1 MKAVLNV
8 ETYLHCSQ
16 DLRGTQHG
24 LWPGQGKFV
33 LTGRRRSLRFSRGWG
48 ISPRCCPVVFDPS
61 ADQRVFDSHSFARR
75 RRVFILRRSDSSAGS
90 GSFSEHTSGDVTSA
104 RVLAHAQI
112 VEHQTH
118 VQGEPSHFLCHAP
131 STFGSEHADGK
142 TTEARD
148 VFRTIASPDA
158 TAIFIEVPVQYVM
171 ATFDCP
177 VSAVGL
183 QHTFRA
189 GLCSRA
195 AGDAVA
201 DVQRKLAGLL
211 VRAVPLDDER
221 LPHIRKI
228 EIRVQL
234 FCRPDLARFDASV
247 IGWGMLD
254 KMGFAP
260 IPELELQGFQK
271 TGLVSFYGE
280 KVMSFALFDQIR
292 SEFTL
297 GQQGVDGD
305 VLALNTDRV
314 QQRDHRLDLIRAFDF
329 VLFLPRYGQG
339 ANFFW
344 VWQVLV
350 WGPTTLI
357 TFVCV

>member
-1 MKAVLNV
+1 MQ
-8 ETYLHCSQ
+8 EPY
-16 DLRGTQHG
+16 
-24 LWPGQGKFV
+24 QGKFV
-33 LTGRRRSLRFSRGWG
+33 LTGRRRSLRFSRGC

-61 ADQRVFDSHSFARR
+61 ADQWVFDSHSFARG

-189 GLCSRA
+189 GLCRRA

-201 DVQRKLAGLL
+201 EFLGRRFPG
-211 VRAVPLDDER
+211 R
-221 LPHIRKI
+221 I
-228 EIRVQL
+228 EGSRD
-234 FCRPDLARFDASV
+234 RH
-247 IGWGMLD
+247 
-254 KMGFAP
+254 
-260 IPELELQGFQK
+260 
-271 TGLVSFYGE
+271 
-280 KVMSFALFDQIR
+280 R
-292 SEFTL
+292 SEISL
-297 GQQGVDGD
+297 
-305 VLALNTDRV
+305 L
-314 QQRDHRLDLIRAFDF
+314 
-329 VLFLPRYGQG
+329 
-339 ANFFW
+339 
-344 VWQVLV
+344 
-350 WGPTTLI
+350 
-357 TFVCV
+357 